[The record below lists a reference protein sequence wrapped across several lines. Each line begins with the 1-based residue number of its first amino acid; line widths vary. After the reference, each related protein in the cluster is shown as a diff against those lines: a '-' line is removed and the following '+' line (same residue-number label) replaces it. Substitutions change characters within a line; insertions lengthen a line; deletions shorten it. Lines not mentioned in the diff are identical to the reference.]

1 MKLLERLT
9 FYRLRKAKKS
19 IDNLYA
25 RMYTPGYDLL
35 GDVQLMQFRDV
46 FPEEYIRKLI
56 EYGPETARQL
66 IKLPFKDIQIV
77 TGCTRKQL
85 AELMEAIVEEFSEGQ
100 KWDSYYYR

>member
-35 GDVQLMQFRDV
+35 GDV
-46 FPEEYIRKLI
+46 
-56 EYGPETARQL
+56 
-66 IKLPFKDIQIV
+66 
-77 TGCTRKQL
+77 
-85 AELMEAIVEEFSEGQ
+85 
-100 KWDSYYYR
+100 